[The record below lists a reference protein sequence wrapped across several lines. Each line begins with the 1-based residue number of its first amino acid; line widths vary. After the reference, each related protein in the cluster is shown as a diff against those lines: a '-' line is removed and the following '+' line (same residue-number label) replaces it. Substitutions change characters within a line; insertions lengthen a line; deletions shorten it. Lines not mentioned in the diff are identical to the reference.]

1 MKSESIVLGTG
12 CFWCSE
18 AAYQLVKGVTQVI
31 PGYSGGSGG
40 DTKNPSYEQVSTG
53 ETGHAEVVRVIFD
66 PTIVSLEQLLA
77 VFWTIHDPTSLNR
90 QGADVGSQYASVIFY
105 GDEQQQRV
113 VEASRND
120 AQKHLDSP
128 IVTRVEPLDEFYE
141 AESYHHNYF
150 ETHPEAAYCQAIISP
165 KLAKMRQHF
174 SGMLVA

>member
-31 PGYSGGSGG
+31 PGYSGG

-113 VEASRND
+113 VETSRND

-128 IVTRVEPLDEFYE
+128 IVTRVEPLGEFYE